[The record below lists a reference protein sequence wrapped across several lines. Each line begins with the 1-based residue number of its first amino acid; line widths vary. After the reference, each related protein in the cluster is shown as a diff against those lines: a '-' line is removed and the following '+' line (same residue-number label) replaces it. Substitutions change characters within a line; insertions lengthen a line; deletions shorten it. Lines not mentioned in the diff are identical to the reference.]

1 MTTSVYIMKILIT
14 GVPGAGKSN
23 FARYLHSKNPTYD
36 LIDFQNFDDRHSFER
51 AVLDSEKCIV
61 VIQHSKF
68 FITNISFDRHYVAT
82 RSKLNEFQL
91 SDGFL
96 HISMTTK
103 EMMPFFDK
111 RLSHLF

>member
-1 MTTSVYIMKILIT
+1 MKILIT

-23 FARYLHSKNPTYD
+23 FARYLYSKNSAYEI
-36 LIDFQNFDDRHSFER
+36 IDFDNFNDRHAFER
-51 AVLDSEKCIV
+51 AVLDSQKCIV

-68 FITNISFDRHYVAT
+68 FITNISFDRHYVAS
-82 RSKLNEFQL
+82 RPELNVFQL

-96 HISMTTK
+96 RISMTTK

-111 RLSHLF
+111 RLMGCFK

>member
-1 MTTSVYIMKILIT
+1 MKILIT

-23 FARYLHSKNPTYD
+23 FARYLHSKNSAYEI
-36 LIDFQNFDDRHSFER
+36 IDFDNFNDRHTFEC

-68 FITNISFDRHYVAT
+68 FITNISFDRHYVAS
-82 RSKLNEFQL
+82 RLELNKFQL

-103 EMMPFFDK
+103 EMIPFFDK
-111 RLSHLF
+111 RLMGCFK